1 MTGGPAG
8 WDAVRMEETGA
19 RERTLVLMR
28 HAKAE
33 NAAASDHARELT
45 PQGRAAAAEAG
56 RWLATQVPVPDHV
69 LASDAVRTL
78 ATWREVSLAAGW
90 DVEPEASS
98 AMYAAGPESAL
109 DLIREVPA
117 DVATLVVVGHNPT
130 VAYLA
135 ELLDDGNGDDDAIT
149 RLVSMGYPPGATTL
163 FSVNGEWARLA
174 ESSATVVAFHVGQS

>member
-1 MTGGPAG
+1 MQ
-8 WDAVRMEETGA
+8 ETGA
-19 RERTLVLMR
+19 VRARTLVLMR

-33 NAAASDHARELT
+33 NAAASDHARDLT
-45 PQGRAAAAEAG
+45 PQGRASAAEAG
-56 RWLATQVPVPDHV
+56 RWLAEQVSVPDLV

-78 ATWREVSLAAGW
+78 ATWREAALAAGW
-90 DVEPEASS
+90 DVEPRASA

-109 DLIREVPA
+109 DLIREVPS

-149 RLVSMGYPPGATTL
+149 RLVSMGYPPGAATL
-163 FSVNGEWARLA
+163 FSFSGEWDGLA